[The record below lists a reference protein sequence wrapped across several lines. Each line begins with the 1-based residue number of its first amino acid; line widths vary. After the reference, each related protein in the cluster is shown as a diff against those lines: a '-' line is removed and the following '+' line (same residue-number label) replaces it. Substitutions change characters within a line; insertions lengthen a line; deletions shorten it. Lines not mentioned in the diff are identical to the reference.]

1 MTFYGHYKGMDRTL
15 TDTASH
21 PDQPTSD
28 EREAASR
35 PTSGGSLG
43 SRSAQTSPLAE
54 APSLI
59 PSFRKLLG
67 LAFVGSLILPGYGY
81 LSNSYSGGV
90 AEAAAPA
97 SAFGV
102 VVYVCVALAA
112 LAVFCVLT
120 AVQGSPRA
128 GEFSWK

>member
-1 MTFYGHYKGMDRTL
+1 MNGKRLRGPLPAARW
-15 TDTASH
+15 
-21 PDQPTSD
+21 DQ
-28 EREAASR
+28 EA
-35 PTSGGSLG
+35 LK
-43 SRSAQTSPLAE
+43 TSPLAE

-90 AEAAAPA
+90 ALAAAPA

-102 VVYVCVALAA
+102 VVCVCVALAA
-112 LAVFCVLT
+112 LAAFYVLT
-120 AVQGSPRA
+120 AVAGSARA
-128 GEFSWK
+128 GEFFWK